1 MGGPLLEAEG
11 VTKRY
16 GGLVANDAV
25 TMTLQPGEVRGLIGP
40 NGAGKTTFVNL
51 LTGFETLD
59 AGRISLGGTDLTGL
73 PANQIAA
80 RGLVRTFQ
88 VARVFANMSVREN
101 LLLPFL
107 AAGSPG
113 GVLEGQARARELL
126 AASTLE
132 HMAEEPAG
140 VLSGGQRMLL
150 QACAGFMIPSARLYV
165 LDEPFAGINPVV
177 KDTLIALIEREN
189 KSDGPRLP
197 DRQPRDGH
205 RAPPVPAG
213 HGDDP
218 GPSRGRGHARRGRP
232 APGGGPSL
240 PRKRRGMSVARTL
253 EVSGLSAGYVPG
265 VEILSSVS
273 LTAAE
278 QRRDAR
284 HRAQRRRQVD
294 APACDLRHPQA
305 ERGPRDVSRQGRD
318 RRQLRA
324 RSRPPA
330 SAT

>member
-25 TMTLQPGEVRGLIGP
+25 SMTIAAGEVRGLIGP

-59 AGRISLGGTDLTGL
+59 AGRIRLGGTDLTGL

-113 GVLEGQARARELL
+113 GVREGQAGRADLL
-126 AASTLE
+126 GDGHAGAIWPMS
-132 HMAEEPAG
+132 PPG

-150 QACAGFMIPSARLYV
+150 QACAGFMIPSVRLYV

-189 KSDGPRLP
+189 KGNGRAFLIVSHEMAIVRRLCPRVTVMI
-197 DRQPRDGH
+197 Q
-205 RAPPVPAG
+205 
-213 HGDDP
+213 
-218 GPSRGRGHARRGRP
+218 GRVAAEGTLDEVARRP
-232 APGGGPSL
+232 
-240 PRKRRGMSVARTL
+240 
-253 EVSGLSAGYVPG
+253 EVVQAYLGSA
-265 VEILSSVS
+265 
-273 LTAAE
+273 AA
-278 QRRDAR
+278 
-284 HRAQRRRQVD
+284 
-294 APACDLRHPQA
+294 
-305 ERGPRDVSRQGRD
+305 
-318 RRQLRA
+318 
-324 RSRPPA
+324 
-330 SAT
+330 

>member
-1 MGGPLLEAEG
+1 MAHPLLQAEG

-59 AGRISLGGTDLTGL
+59 AGRMALGGSDFTGL
-73 PANQIAA
+73 PAHQIAA

-113 GVLEGQARARELL
+113 GVREGQTRARGLL

-132 HMAEEPAG
+132 HMAEGPAG
-140 VLSGGQRMLL
+140 ALSGGQRMLL

-189 KSDGPRLP
+189 KSEGRAFLIVSHEMAIVRRLCPRVTVMI
-197 DRQPRDGH
+197 Q
-205 RAPPVPAG
+205 
-213 HGDDP
+213 
-218 GPSRGRGHARRGRP
+218 GRVAAEGTLEDVARRPDVVQAYLG
-232 APGGGPSL
+232 
-240 PRKRRGMSVARTL
+240 
-253 EVSGLSAGYVPG
+253 SA
-265 VEILSSVS
+265 
-273 LTAAE
+273 AA
-278 QRRDAR
+278 
-284 HRAQRRRQVD
+284 
-294 APACDLRHPQA
+294 
-305 ERGPRDVSRQGRD
+305 
-318 RRQLRA
+318 
-324 RSRPPA
+324 
-330 SAT
+330 